1 MTIHKAG
8 YLLLLKVLLILVALN
23 VLSYYF
29 INNTTVF
36 NTLLIIKRHLLFI
49 DCKFLPL
56 PQPGDH
62 PGRQHNFSSGRRK
75 NRSHRRNRRNRIF
88 QRPQTPGL
96 YFYEHFQCTYQLVSG
111 ERNHSLFQIPQRKFC
126 SGLSP
131 EIFLRERKNNHCY

>member
-36 NTLLIIKRHLLFI
+36 NTLLIVSSIFYLLI
-49 DCKFLPL
+49 V
-56 PQPGDH
+56 
-62 PGRQHNFSSGRRK
+62 NFFRFPNRVIIRDDNTILAPADGK

-96 YFYEHFQCTYQLVSG
+96 YFYEHFQCTYLTG
-111 ERNHSLFQIPQRKFC
+111 FR
-126 SGLSP
+126 
-131 EIFLRERKNNHCY
+131 